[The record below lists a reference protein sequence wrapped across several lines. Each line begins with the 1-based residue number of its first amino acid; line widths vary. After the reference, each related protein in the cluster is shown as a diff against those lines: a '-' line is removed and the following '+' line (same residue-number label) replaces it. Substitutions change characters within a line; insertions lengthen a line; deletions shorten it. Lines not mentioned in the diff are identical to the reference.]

1 MQPLQEQ
8 GDRCLLVPQRRFDPK
23 YAHGD
28 FNQQASRVDT
38 KMKACQAVFT
48 VWYFVTWPSIKF
60 ALTAG
65 NLCRAYYRNG
75 RSCRMNVAGQK
86 ATITNCDND
95 SLVAEQLYW
104 QFARD
109 GMVALEGR
117 MSWDTTIVQRET
129 TLRLSHDN
137 VTTPLQWTAY

>member
-1 MQPLQEQ
+1 
-8 GDRCLLVPQRRFDPK
+8 
-23 YAHGD
+23 
-28 FNQQASRVDT
+28 
-38 KMKACQAVFT
+38 
-48 VWYFVTWPSIKF
+48 
-60 ALTAG
+60 
-65 NLCRAYYRNG
+65 
-75 RSCRMNVAGQK
+75 MNVAGQK

-137 VTTPLQWTAY
+137 VTTPLQWTAYRLIITNLFI